1 MLEYFLQFFSIYKNA
16 NRILSKKTK
25 EKLSKKVLERHRN
38 LSDEKKTKSVNMLV
52 SDIEIFLK
60 KKNKR
65 SINAI

>member
-38 LSDEKKTKSVNMLV
+38 LSDEKKN
-52 SDIEIFLK
+52 K
-60 KKNKR
+60 KR
-65 SINAI
+65 QYARE